1 MYKKEKKHNTLD
13 PSTIPIAIRD
23 RVTIINNNIM
33 KLKLKHLIIFAGLI
47 LILSSCNSYEKLTY
61 LQNIEETGHEGLFEK
76 DKPGYLL
83 QPGDLLYIQILTE
96 NKEINELFN
105 PTMNI
110 TSTQAMRPESMFY
123 TGYLVNDSGYIE
135 MPLLDRIL
143 ISGLTMDQAQDS
155 IKAKAMKYLKNP
167 QIIVKLANFKF
178 TVLGEVKAP
187 GVKQV
192 TANQVNIM
200 EALAY
205 GGDISYNG
213 NRKKILILRQTAEG
227 TKTYRINL
235 AKSDIIRSDMYYIM
249 PNDIIYVE
257 PLSSTLFR
265 EQASDYVFVI
275 SAISSTLTAV
285 ALILNLMK

>member
-1 MYKKEKKHNTLD
+1 MNTK
-13 PSTIPIAIRD
+13 IK
-23 RVTIINNNIM
+23 TII
-33 KLKLKHLIIFAGLI
+33 LLGALVI
-47 LILSSCNSYEKLTY
+47 LLSSCNSYEKLTY
-61 LQNIEETGHEGLFEK
+61 LQDIEETGDEGIFEK

-83 QPGDLLYIQILTE
+83 QAGDLLYIQILTE

-105 PTMNI
+105 PLLGTN
-110 TSTQAMRPESMFY
+110 TSQYLRPETMFY
-123 TGYLVNDSGYIE
+123 TSYLVNDSGYIE
-135 MPLLDRIL
+135 MPLLNKIYV
-143 ISGLTMDQAQDS
+143 SGLNMDQASDS
-155 IKAKAMKYLKNP
+155 IKIRAKRYLKNP
-167 QIIVKLANFKF
+167 QIIAKLANFKF

-192 TANQVNIM
+192 TANQINIL

-213 NRKKILILRQTAEG
+213 NRKTVLLLRQTEKG
-227 TKTYRINL
+227 TKSYRINL
-235 AKSDIIRSDMYYIM
+235 AKDNIIDSDLYYIM

-257 PLSSTLFR
+257 PLKSTLFR

-285 ALILNLMK
+285 ALILNLLN

>member
-1 MYKKEKKHNTLD
+1 
-13 PSTIPIAIRD
+13 
-23 RVTIINNNIM
+23 M
-33 KLKLKHLIIFAGLI
+33 KLKFNHLTIFAGLI
-47 LILSSCNSYEKLTY
+47 LTLSSCNSYEKLTY
-61 LQNIEETGHEGLFEK
+61 LQDIEETGDEGIFEK

-96 NKEINELFN
+96 NQEINQLFN
-105 PTMNI
+105 PTI
-110 TSTQAMRPESMFY
+110 SASSTQAMRPESLFY

-135 MPLLDRIL
+135 LPLLERIS
-143 ISGLTMDQAQDS
+143 ISGLTIDQASDS
-155 IKAKAMKYLKNP
+155 IKLHAKRYLKNP

-178 TVLGEVKAP
+178 TVLGEVKSP
-187 GVKQV
+187 GVKQI

-213 NRKKILILRQTAEG
+213 NRKTVLLLRQTEKG
-227 TKTYRINL
+227 TKSYRINL
-235 AKSDIIRSDMYYIM
+235 AKDNIIDSDLYYIM

-257 PLSSTLFR
+257 PLKSTLFR

-285 ALILNLMK
+285 ALILNLLN

>member
-1 MYKKEKKHNTLD
+1 MKIKFKHISLLGALTL
-13 PSTIPIAIRD
+13 
-23 RVTIINNNIM
+23 
-33 KLKLKHLIIFAGLI
+33 LFA
-47 LILSSCNSYEKLTY
+47 SCNSYEKLTY
-61 LQNIEETGHEGLFEK
+61 LQDIEETK
-76 DKPGYLL
+76 DASIFKKNKPGYHI
-83 QPGDLLYIQILTE
+83 QAGDLLYIQILTE
-96 NKEINELFN
+96 NQEINLLFN
-105 PTMNI
+105 PTMSPSSSQYI
-110 TSTQAMRPESMFY
+110 RPETMFY

-135 MPLLDRIL
+135 MPLLERIFV
-143 ISGLTMDQAQDS
+143 SGLNIDQVQDS
-155 IKAKAMKYLKNP
+155 VKQKAFRYLKNP
-167 QIIVKLANFKF
+167 QVIARLAGFKF

-213 NRKKILILRQTAEG
+213 NRKKILLLRQTAEG
-227 TKTYRINL
+227 TQTYRINL
-235 AKSDIIRSDMYYIM
+235 SKGDIVNSELYYIM

-257 PLSSTLFR
+257 PLKSTLFR

-285 ALILNLMK
+285 ALILTLLK

>member
-1 MYKKEKKHNTLD
+1 
-13 PSTIPIAIRD
+13 
-23 RVTIINNNIM
+23 M
-33 KLKLKHLIIFAGLI
+33 KLKLNHLIILAALV
-47 LILSSCNSYEKLTY
+47 LTLASCNSYEKLTY
-61 LQNIEETGHEGLFEK
+61 LQNIEETGDEGIFEK
-76 DKPGYLL
+76 NKPGYVL

-105 PTMNI
+105 PTMSAS
-110 TSTQAMRPESMFY
+110 STQAMRPESLFY

-135 MPLLDRIL
+135 MPLLERITV
-143 ISGLTMDQAQDS
+143 SGLTIDQASES
-155 IKAKAMKYLKNP
+155 IKSHATKYLKNP

-187 GVKQV
+187 GVKQI

-213 NRKKILILRQTAEG
+213 NRKKILLLRQTAEG

-235 AKSDIIRSDMYYIM
+235 AQADVVNSNLYYIM

-257 PLSSTLFR
+257 PLKSTLFR
-265 EQASDYVFVI
+265 EQASDYIFVI
-275 SAISSTLTAV
+275 SAISTTLTTV
-285 ALILNLMK
+285 ALILTLLK